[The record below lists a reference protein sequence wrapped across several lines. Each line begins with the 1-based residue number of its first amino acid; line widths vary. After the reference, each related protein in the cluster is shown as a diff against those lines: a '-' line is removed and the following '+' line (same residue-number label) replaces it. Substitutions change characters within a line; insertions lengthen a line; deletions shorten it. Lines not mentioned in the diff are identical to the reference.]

1 MHSTTTPRILVALAS
16 ILVTV
21 SLFQGI
27 ASLAKPT
34 ADGTEQR
41 IARAAGPAAEARLAA
56 RMPAPS
62 TATAVAATKR
72 STGVVVTAALR

>member
-1 MHSTTTPRILVALAS
+1 MHSTTIPRILVTLVS

-21 SLFQGI
+21 SLFQGV

-34 ADGTEQR
+34 VDGTEQR

-62 TATAVAATKR
+62 AETAVAAMKPTT
-72 STGVVVTAALR
+72 SGVVAAALR